1 MSKSILGICGSLR
14 EGSYNRAV
22 LRAAIE
28 LAPDGMSIEESPSI
42 GDLPLY
48 NADLDDQE
56 KLGGPPAVAAFK
68 KAIDAADALLFVTPE
83 YNYSVPGVLK
93 NAIDWASRPGFKS
106 VLAHKPVFA
115 MGASMGGTG
124 TVRAQGHLRQVFYG
138 VLAEV
143 FPHGEVL
150 VTRAQDKV
158 EDGVLTDEGTREFLA
173 KALSAYA
180 EWLERF

>member
-1 MSKSILGICGSLR
+1 M
-14 EGSYNRAV
+14 
-22 LRAAIE
+22 
-28 LAPDGMSIEESPSI
+28 
-42 GDLPLY
+42 
-48 NADLDDQE
+48 
-56 KLGGPPAVAAFK
+56 
-68 KAIDAADALLFVTPE
+68 
-83 YNYSVPGVLK
+83 
-93 NAIDWASRPGFKS
+93 
-106 VLAHKPVFA
+106 
-115 MGASMGGTG
+115 
-124 TVRAQGHLRQVFYG
+124 FYG